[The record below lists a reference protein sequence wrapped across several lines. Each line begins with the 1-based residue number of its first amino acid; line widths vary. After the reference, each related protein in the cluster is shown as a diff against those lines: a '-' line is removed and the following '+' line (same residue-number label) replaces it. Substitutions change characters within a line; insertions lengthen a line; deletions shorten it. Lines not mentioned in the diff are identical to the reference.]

1 MQYLQKNTC
10 VGKHLQSWM
19 FLLKE
24 FFCEYCKIL
33 RTPILKNI
41 SEQLL
46 LHSDRQIEEWYWG
59 YKLWITGSNGLS
71 QMNQTVSKNEIKEL
85 KYTIIG
91 FNKFQSHYNSTTH
104 FSKHLF
110 FKPFMGLHTKLENFW
125 QFLTVPLH

>member
-19 FLLKE
+19 LLKE

-46 LHSDRQIEEWYWG
+46 LHSERQIEEWYWG
-59 YKLWITGSNGLS
+59 YKLWITGSYGLS
-71 QMNQTVSKNEIKEL
+71 QMNQTVSKNEIRVKINI
-85 KYTIIG
+85 IIG
-91 FNKFQSHYNSTTH
+91 FNKFQSPYNSATH